1 LEGFGQTLMLK
12 FGLNPRKIA
21 PKVSQNIL
29 NRGLILDAL
38 ALKVDET
45 TGRKDEVEADQ
56 VRLKTKF

>member
-1 LEGFGQTLMLK
+1 MLK

-21 PKVSQNIL
+21 PKVSQSIL